1 MNFSKKNLF
10 ESYYDDVEERRSERE
25 WELGPDCPDEGLK
38 AHALLEWLRN
48 NGDVQ
53 VRTPEQTERLDFL
66 RSKLEELE
74 DNEDESTEEEASE
87 IEDEIQELES
97 AIDVYEII
105 PNGNYYEMDEFVIPT
120 IYGTKRRYAVGTES
134 ETKDSA
140 EESVRQLW
148 KELGP
153 DGFSSSFLTNH
164 LDEDKIVDMAE
175 TNYSDDIY
183 SNPEVYLDESQRELT
198 TNQEESIK
206 IYELRISQLK
216 DKIYDYSESELD
228 LESEINELEEMISEM
243 EDEIES
249 IKDDPNGDFPDELI
263 QAKIEDLVDDVR
275 SNPQQYLDGM
285 GMDYNDFIDEE
296 SLIEDVVDTDGYG
309 HVLNHY
315 DGNADEVKVLET
327 LYWVMRID

>member
-74 DNEDESTEEEASE
+74 DNGDESTEEEASE
-87 IEDEIQELES
+87 IKDEIQELES

>member
-10 ESYYDDVEERRSERE
+10 ESYYHDAEERRSERE

-296 SLIEDVVDTDGYG
+296 SLIEDVVDIDGYG